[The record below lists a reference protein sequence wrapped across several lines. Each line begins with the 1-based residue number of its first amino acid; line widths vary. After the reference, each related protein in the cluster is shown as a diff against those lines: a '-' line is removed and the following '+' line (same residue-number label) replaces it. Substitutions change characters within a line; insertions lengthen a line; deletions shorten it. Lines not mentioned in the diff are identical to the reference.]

1 MERRLI
7 IKIVQAMELEV
18 GDIVLLNFWGRE
30 EEIEDLYAFASAV
43 AEVGAYPQ
51 MLHHSLKYYAQMF
64 SSLSC
69 EFPEKWFKQFKDV
82 DVVIDIMNRAP
93 GQVPEGIEDI
103 SIYRSYIRG
112 LFKCFSEKKKL
123 IQITMPTKENA
134 KNAELDFD
142 TFYKRTVKA
151 LDIDYKELKKECEK
165 KIESFQG
172 QTRKVCTGDDCVLTL
187 DTTDREWIVDAGD
200 GALPCGEIYIAP
212 VEENTNGNVY
222 FKMFSVDGLGVF
234 NDIIVEVENGH
245 IVKTNCDEFNAFLKT
260 LPEGADIVAELGIGM
275 NPNVEKVL
283 GDSHLDENAIGTF
296 HIAIGMNYL
305 FGGKNKC
312 PIHIDLVGEGIVE

>member
-1 MERRLI
+1 MEQRLI
-7 IKIVQAMELEV
+7 NKIVHAMEIEV
-18 GDIVLLNFWGRE
+18 GDIVLLNFWGSE

-69 EFPEKWFKQFKDV
+69 EFSEKWFKQFKEV

-93 GQVPEGIEDI
+93 GQVPEGLEDI
-103 SIYRSYIRG
+103 SIYRSYIRE

-134 KNAELDFD
+134 KNADMNFD
-142 TFYKRTVKA
+142 LFYERTVKA
-151 LDIDYKELKKECEK
+151 LDIDYKELKGKCQER
-165 KIESFQG
+165 IENFNG
-172 QTRKVCTGDDCVLTL
+172 QIRTIHTGNDCVLTL
-187 DTTDREWIVDAGD
+187 DTTGREWIVDAGD

-212 VEENTNGNVY
+212 IEENTNGTV
-222 FKMFSVDGLGVF
+222 FFELFSVDGLGVF
-234 NDIIVEVENGH
+234 NDITIEVENGR
-245 IVKTNCDEFNAFLKT
+245 IIKTNCDEFNSFIRT
-260 LPEGADIVAELGIGM
+260 LPDGADIIAELGIGM
-275 NPNVEKVL
+275 NPNVEKIL

-296 HIAIGMNYL
+296 HIALGMNYL

-312 PIHIDLVGEGIVE
+312 PVHIDLVGEGVVK